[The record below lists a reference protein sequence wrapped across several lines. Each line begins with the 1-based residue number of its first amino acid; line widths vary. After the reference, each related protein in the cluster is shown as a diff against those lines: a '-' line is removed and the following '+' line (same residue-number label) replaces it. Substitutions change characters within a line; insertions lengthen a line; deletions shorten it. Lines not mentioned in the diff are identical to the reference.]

1 MTPPA
6 ASTTVINAATAAQEG
21 KHEKVGKFFK
31 VLASLTGLPSV
42 VFPPPAMAP
51 KHPSVSSIPS
61 PCTSSQSGFATD
73 CPSYPFGVGANALK
87 PNTLITRFPLRPIK
101 LLIATALGTP
111 LGLLQALPAA
121 AYVALMAGQQARPLN
136 GTFNKVPVLHSNQ
149 PEEVEGPGILI
160 STAPGYAYAEETG
173 QPLRNSEFTFNG
185 DFGVHMHHKYFPPN
199 RRQLS
204 PTGRR
209 PELTLGLILINPGMR
224 AVHIRFETGAV
235 RNSFEA
241 PYLVNYKMGVRP
253 LGPRPWNT
261 GPGDATAVQVLRGR
275 LDPKLNQEITI
286 PARSRIV
293 LFQTQ
298 LPALGIANALLK
310 GNSDGPFQMAVV
322 AGKEPNNDWDLIAIL
337 DRGRLA
343 PGRVYLN
350 RIADIKGRRIFS
362 RVGGVAIGDTY
373 QATLTHNLVQQGPL
387 HFPLTSTNRHN
398 FGTREVQVNPLVSR
412 MVDSSLDNVGTYG
425 VRFDVDLNLK
435 GSGPY
440 ELVLSHPTASGTG
453 KPFTAFRGSLQVRT
467 EEGLQEMHVGMRS
480 GQSLPLTSLNLREG
494 VSNPVRIS
502 LVYPADATPGHLLS
516 IVPASQVAMVQ
527 ERQRLLE
534 LARITASPAAMTPPQ
549 SLPAIPDQDREGQ
562 DGSDLMTPLVLQP
575 RFPSLPPLR
584 ANPLP
589 PPPIYQPRYSP
600 NQTSTPG
607 NQTLVDRYKQA
618 LEAQQEMM
626 RDLIG
631 R

>member
-173 QPLRNSEFTFNG
+173 QPLRNAEFTFNG

>member
-6 ASTTVINAATAAQEG
+6 TSTTVINAAAAAKER
-21 KHEKVGKFFK
+21 KHEKVGKVLK
-31 VLASLTGLPSV
+31 VLASQTGLPSV
-42 VFPPPAMAP
+42 VFPPPAMAL
-51 KHPSVSSIPS
+51 KHPVVSSNPS
-61 PCTSSQSGFATD
+61 SCESFRSGFAANY
-73 CPSYPFGVGANALK
+73 PSYPCRDGSSALK
-87 PNTLITRFPLRPIK
+87 PNTLISRFPLQPIK
-101 LLIATALGTP
+101 LLIAAALGVP
-111 LGLLQALPAA
+111 LGMLQALPAS

-136 GTFNKVPVLHSNQ
+136 GIFNKVPVLHSNQ

-160 STAPGYAYAEETG
+160 NTSPGFAYAEETG
-173 QPLRNSEFTFNG
+173 RPLRNAEFTFNG

-204 PTGRR
+204 PSARR
-209 PELTLGLILINPGMR
+209 PELTLGLILINPGLR
-224 AVHIRFETGAV
+224 AVHIRFENGAV

-241 PYLVNYKMGVRP
+241 PYLINNKMGVRP

-275 LDPKLNQEITI
+275 LDPKLNREITI

-293 LFQTQ
+293 LLQTK
-298 LPALGIANALLK
+298 LPALGIANGLFK
-310 GNSDGPFQMAVV
+310 GRSDGPFQMAVV
-322 AGKEPNNDWDLIAIL
+322 AAKDPKSESDLISVL

-343 PGRVYLN
+343 PGRVYLS
-350 RIADIKGRRIFS
+350 RIADIKNRRIFS
-362 RVGGVAIGDTY
+362 RVGGVAIGDAY
-373 QATLTHNLVQQGPL
+373 QATLSHNLAQQGPL
-387 HFPLTSTNRHN
+387 HVPLTSTHRHH

-435 GSGPY
+435 GAGPY
-440 ELVLSHPTASGTG
+440 ELVLSHPTTSGSA

-467 EEGLQEMHVGMRS
+467 EEGLQEMHVGMLS
-480 GQSLPLTSLNLREG
+480 GQSLSLTTLNLQGG

-516 IVPASQVAMVQ
+516 IVPASQVAIVK
-527 ERQRLLE
+527 ERERLLQ
-534 LARITASPAAMTPPQ
+534 LARNTVSPAAMTPPQ
-549 SLPAIPDQDREGQ
+549 LLPAVPDQVREDQ
-562 DGSDLMTPLVLQP
+562 DNPEVMTPLVLQP
-575 RFPSLPPLR
+575 RFPSLPPLK
-584 ANPLP
+584 ANPPPLP
-589 PPPIYQPRYSP
+589 PVSQPRYSP
-600 NQTSTPG
+600 NQISIPG
-607 NQTLVDRYKQA
+607 NQSLVDRYQQA

-626 RDLIG
+626 RGLMG